1 MIVLIESNNGQ
12 QWEEYQTWISA
23 VYDLPKRIL
32 KNLQQNYLN
41 YLKLLCIESGIKE
54 SDILMQ
60 ETYLH
65 GRTTSVYKKIEK
77 IKNKNSIF
85 MYINSLGYKQLEF
98 IEIDE

>member
-1 MIVLIESNNGQ
+1 MIVLIESNNGE

-54 SDILMQ
+54 SDIIVND
-60 ETYLH
+60 TYLH
-65 GRTTSVYKKIEK
+65 GRTTTVHKKIQK

-85 MYINSLGYKQLEF
+85 VYIDLLGYKQIKF
-98 IEIDE
+98 IKIDE